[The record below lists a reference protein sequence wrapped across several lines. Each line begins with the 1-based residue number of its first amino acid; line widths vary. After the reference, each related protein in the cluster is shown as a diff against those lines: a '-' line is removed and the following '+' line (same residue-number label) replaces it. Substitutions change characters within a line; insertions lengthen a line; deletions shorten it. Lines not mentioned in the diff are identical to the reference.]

1 VKLLFFIIAL
11 LFAAALI
18 TLYALDNPGY
28 VLIAHAPWSIEMSL
42 TLFIPLMIVVSF
54 LFYLSLYV
62 ILRLW
67 RIPRDVGRWRARRQ
81 ARRARTALIQGLT
94 NLAEGNWVE
103 AEAQLLAGMRHGD
116 TPLLNYLGA
125 AMACEGQGNSEKRD
139 EYLALAH
146 KSAPDHNLAIGMTQA
161 YLQRQ
166 AQQSEQALATLT
178 ELRTLAPRHRQ
189 ILKLLAEI
197 YVALRDWTS
206 LADLISDLRQNHA
219 LDAKATDALELQAHR
234 ELLTLSLPSGSV
246 DVLRRA
252 WSAVPKALRRHHA
265 LIAIYARQLIQQN
278 EMDEAEALLRGAL
291 NEEWNDALVD
301 LYGRVRGGNI
311 AEQIETA
318 EGWLAAHPENPR
330 LLLALGRLAQHGNLT
345 GKAGT
350 YLEKCVALHGPAE
363 ACRELGDL
371 LDRLGEKEKAL
382 VYYRRGLELYADE
395 QRQRLAPAKNG
406 PFAAAKLRAA
416 R

>member
-1 VKLLFFIIAL
+1 MRLLLFILAV
-11 LFAAALI
+11 LFAAVLMA
-18 TLYALDNPGY
+18 LYALENPGY
-28 VLIAHAPWSIEMSL
+28 VLIARTPWSVEMPL
-42 TLFIPLMIVVSF
+42 TLFIPLMLVASVLLYTLVFIV
-54 LFYLSLYV
+54 
-62 ILRLW
+62 LRVF
-67 RIPRDVGRWRARRQ
+67 RIPRDVARWRQRRHARQ
-81 ARRARTALIQGLT
+81 ARAALYQGLT
-94 NLAEGNWVE
+94 RLAEGSWVE
-103 AEAQLLAGMRHGD
+103 AEAQLVAGMRHSEA
-116 TPLLNYLGA
+116 PLLNHLGA
-125 AMACEGQGNSEKRD
+125 AYASQTLGNIEKRD